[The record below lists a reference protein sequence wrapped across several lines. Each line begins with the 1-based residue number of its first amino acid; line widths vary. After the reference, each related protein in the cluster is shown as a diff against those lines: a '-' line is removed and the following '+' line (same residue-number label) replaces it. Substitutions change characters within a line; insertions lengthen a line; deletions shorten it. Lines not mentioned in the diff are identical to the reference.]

1 MRIKPSLVVM
11 FEQGIEET
19 VRRLGNKRID
29 PLTGNEYNTEV
40 NPPKTEEVA
49 NRLVQRKEDEGAN
62 ARKRFNV
69 WSQNISL
76 LEESYKNVLLVT
88 ASDKSI
94 ESVMENIHSSIENPI
109 F

>member
-11 FEQGIEET
+11 FEQGIEES

-49 NRLVQRKEDEGAN
+49 NRLVIRKEDEGTN
-62 ARKRFNV
+62 VKKRYNV
-69 WSQNISL
+69 WN
-76 LEESYKNVLLVT
+76 
-88 ASDKSI
+88 
-94 ESVMENIHSSIENPI
+94 
-109 F
+109 

>member
-11 FEQGIEET
+11 FEQGIEES

-49 NRLVQRKEDEGAN
+49 NRLVIRKQDEGPN
-62 ARKRFNV
+62 VKKCYNV
-69 WSQNISL
+69 WN
-76 LEESYKNVLLVT
+76 
-88 ASDKSI
+88 
-94 ESVMENIHSSIENPI
+94 
-109 F
+109 